1 MPWIIKIGW
10 LCMDG
15 GMEKGGGGGIELPR
29 ELAGVVAHAMR
40 QGLVVINDSREAEAV
55 VQFFTAMIVNKDP
68 REITDWRSEYMA
80 VGEGEFR
87 EELKLLA
94 MPLVIEPP
102 IMRAVEIPT
111 GREFPAVLRKIFI
124 ISLALPV
131 GLIILSQP
139 SVALLINDGDS
150 AYFGYRGFD
159 PGTGDKVTV
168 TIKSGVT
175 DHVTVPFIPAIARFI
190 FVGNIVEVVIDD
202 SDHARDLRS

>member
-1 MPWIIKIGW
+1 
-10 LCMDG
+10 MDID
-15 GMEKGGGGGIELPR
+15 MKENKGKGRELPR
-29 ELAGVVAHAMR
+29 ELANVVTPGMR
-40 QGLVVINDSREAEAV
+40 QGLIIINDSREAEAV

-68 REITDWRSEYMA
+68 REISDWRSEYMA
-80 VGEGEFR
+80 VREGEFR

-94 MPLVIEPP
+94 MPLVMEPP

-124 ISLALPV
+124 ISLAPPV

-168 TIKSGVT
+168 AIRSSIT
-175 DHVTVPFIPAIARFI
+175 DRVTVPFIPAIARFI
-190 FVGNIVEVVIDD
+190 FVGNIVGAVIDN
-202 SDHARDLRS
+202 SGHVQDLHH

>member
-1 MPWIIKIGW
+1 
-10 LCMDG
+10 MDID
-15 GMEKGGGGGIELPR
+15 MKENKGKGRELPR
-29 ELAGVVAHAMR
+29 ELANVVTPGMR
-40 QGLVVINDSREAEAV
+40 QGLIIINDSREAEAV

-68 REITDWRSEYMA
+68 REISDWRSEYMA
-80 VGEGEFR
+80 VGEGEFS

-94 MPLVIEPP
+94 MPLVMEPP

-124 ISLALPV
+124 ISLAPPV

-168 TIKSGVT
+168 AIRSSIT
-175 DHVTVPFIPAIARFI
+175 DRVTVPFIPAIARFI
-190 FVGNIVEVVIDD
+190 FVGNIVGAVIDN
-202 SDHARDLRS
+202 SGHVQDLHH

>member
-1 MPWIIKIGW
+1 MGI
-10 LCMDG
+10 D
-15 GMEKGGGGGIELPR
+15 MEENRREGFELPR
-29 ELAGVVAHAMR
+29 ELANAISPSMR
-40 QGLVVINDSREAEAV
+40 QGLIIINDSREAEAV
-55 VQFFTAMIVNKDP
+55 VRFFTAMIVDKDP

-139 SVALLINDGDS
+139 SAALLINDGDS

-159 PGTGDKVTV
+159 PGTGNKVTV
-168 TIKSGVT
+168 TIRSSIT

-190 FVGNIVEVVIDD
+190 FVENIVGAVIDN
-202 SDHARDLRS
+202 SDHARDLRR

>member
-1 MPWIIKIGW
+1 
-10 LCMDG
+10 MDID
-15 GMEKGGGGGIELPR
+15 MKENKGKGRELPR
-29 ELAGVVAHAMR
+29 ELANVVTPGMR
-40 QGLVVINDSREAEAV
+40 QGLIIINDSREAEAV

-68 REITDWRSEYMA
+68 REISDWRSEYMA
-80 VGEGEFR
+80 VREGEFS

-94 MPLVIEPP
+94 MPLVMEPP

-124 ISLALPV
+124 ISLAPPV

-168 TIKSGVT
+168 AIRSSIT
-175 DHVTVPFIPAIARFI
+175 DRVTVPFIPAIARFI
-190 FVGNIVEVVIDD
+190 FVGNIVGAVIDN
-202 SDHARDLRS
+202 SGHVQDLHH

>member
-1 MPWIIKIGW
+1 
-10 LCMDG
+10 MDID
-15 GMEKGGGGGIELPR
+15 MKENKGKGRELPR
-29 ELAGVVAHAMR
+29 ELANVVTPGMR
-40 QGLVVINDSREAEAV
+40 QGLIIINDSREAEAV

-68 REITDWRSEYMA
+68 REISDWRSEYMA
-80 VGEGEFR
+80 VGEGEFS

-94 MPLVIEPP
+94 MPLFMEPP
-102 IMRAVEIPT
+102 IMRAVEVLT

-150 AYFGYRGFD
+150 TYFGYRGVD
-159 PGTGDKVTV
+159 PDTGNKVTV
-168 TIKSGVT
+168 AIRSSIT
-175 DHVTVPFIPAIARFI
+175 DRVTVPFIPAIARFI

>member
-1 MPWIIKIGW
+1 
-10 LCMDG
+10 MDE
-15 GMEKGGGGGIELPR
+15 GMEKSGGGGIELPWG
-29 ELAGVVAHAMR
+29 LAGVVTPAMR
-40 QGLVVINDSREAEAV
+40 QGLVIINDSREAEV
-55 VQFFTAMIVNKDP
+55 VARFFTAMIVNKDP

-94 MPLVIEPP
+94 MPLLMEPP

-168 TIKSGVT
+168 AIRSSIT
-175 DHVTVPFIPAIARFI
+175 DRVTVPFIPAIARFI
-190 FVGNIVEVVIDD
+190 FVGNIVGAVIDD
-202 SDHARDLRS
+202 SGHVQGHHH

>member
-1 MPWIIKIGW
+1 MNMKEN
-10 LCMDG
+10 G
-15 GMEKGGGGGIELPR
+15 GEDRELPQW
-29 ELAGVVAHAMR
+29 LSSTLVPGMR
-40 QGLVVINDSREAEAV
+40 QGLIVVNDPREAEAV

-68 REITDWRSEYMA
+68 REISDWRSEYMA
-80 VGEGEFR
+80 VGEGEFS

-94 MPLVIEPP
+94 MPLFMEPP
-102 IMRAVEIPT
+102 IMRAVEVLT

-150 AYFGYRGFD
+150 TYFGYRGVD
-159 PGTGDKVTV
+159 PDTGNKVTV
-168 TIKSGVT
+168 AIRSSIT
-175 DHVTVPFIPAIARFI
+175 DRVTVPFIPAIARFI